1 MPKIRSW
8 WEENR
13 ENQRAQKKMTD
24 NYRKQEK
31 KWNEVGETQRRVR
44 VDKYGEEKKREQE
57 ED

>member
-1 MPKIRSW
+1 MVGRK
-8 WEENR
+8 
-13 ENQRAQKKMTD
+13 QRKPASTKKKMTD